1 MKLNRIKTI
10 LSSVILGGLMVS
22 CGPDKVG
29 PELKGASSSFNKN
42 VSFSF
47 NHVTTNLGAEVMET
61 ELAEKIDFGANE
73 EGFFTSTKFNEKVS
87 WTITASGYG
96 SGAVAQFSG
105 TSDKINYDNSL
116 WLYGRSSNV
125 FFFQKKEFV
134 KFELD
139 IVGLDTTYTVDSVSV
154 GRVRYWHKKD
164 INGVGYVIIDAFD
177 DDLPTLGLSAT
188 GPDNND
194 LDVKISVT
202 DLNKVEGS
210 SSLYLTGTDLNNN
223 GWVGGRNH
231 ERLLELHEGLVIDS
245 GIDEDELFFN
255 IFIHGDSKIGNTT
268 ISCKING
275 QDATLQTILY
285 NGDTVKIINSKN
297 VSPSLH
303 WLSSAKTGKAR
314 SSIRRY
320 WKDKLEDQAVK
331 KEKQYYSTLAVDLP
345 DEPGMLGEV
354 STLIGLNGFNI
365 LNVEYLEKKD
375 KIIKFLFD
383 LQINDLKD
391 FTNLISQ
398 IKQKNLVF
406 RIIRHKK
413 RKKNDFIQRIFKNFK
428 RD

>member
-268 ISCKING
+268 IEIKSYENEDTIFKTRAELKDYADSDGSLTSTQQSMSDGWIYDIIVNWDGWKMVSIPYSKFRASNDPNTGAGGNRVKESGKIC
-275 QDATLQTILY
+275 A
-285 NGDTVKIINSKN
+285 
-297 VSPSLH
+297 VSVNL
-303 WLSSAKTGKAR
+303 LSYPTSGN
-314 SSIRRY
+314 
-320 WKDKLEDQAVK
+320 
-331 KEKQYYSTLAVDLP
+331 
-345 DEPGMLGEV
+345 EV
-354 STLIGLNGFNI
+354 STYVDFMTITMGGRPQF
-365 LNVEYLEKKD
+365 K
-375 KIIKFLFD
+375 
-383 LQINDLKD
+383 LK
-391 FTNLISQ
+391 
-398 IKQKNLVF
+398 
-406 RIIRHKK
+406 
-413 RKKNDFIQRIFKNFK
+413 
-428 RD
+428 